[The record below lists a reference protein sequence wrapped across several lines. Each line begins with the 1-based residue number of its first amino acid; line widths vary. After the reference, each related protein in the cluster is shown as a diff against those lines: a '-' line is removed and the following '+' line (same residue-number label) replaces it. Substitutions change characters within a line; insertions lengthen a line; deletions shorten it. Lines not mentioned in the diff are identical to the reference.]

1 MEEFE
6 KQSASKVLGNS
17 HLIKLNSEQERIQ
30 RLARNTRYFR
40 RRLQQMGGIVYGHDD
55 SPVVPLMIFFPS
67 KIRAV
72 VDGLF
77 DLGVAAVGV
86 GFPATHMTEERVRF
100 CVSAS
105 HDKQILDAALE
116 AIDEVGFPLRNV
128 SFGNGTI
135 VIFFLQM
142 CERLNLRYSAKK
154 MFRGQ
159 TIEY

>member
-1 MEEFE
+1 
-6 KQSASKVLGNS
+6 
-17 HLIKLNSEQERIQ
+17 
-30 RLARNTRYFR
+30 
-40 RRLQQMGGIVYGHDD
+40 MGGIVYGHDD

-135 VIFFLQM
+135 VIFFSTDVREAQP
-142 CERLNLRYSAKK
+142 
-154 MFRGQ
+154 
-159 TIEY
+159 